1 MTSPAE
7 AAFERMHAAQDPA
20 PSSGMM
26 EDYMRTGSGSMKISG
41 RDLLDILNAF
51 TADPVPG
58 ETFPGPV
65 KGLDDAGFQE
75 KDNSQPVNTIQP
87 QANMFQQFTSVQK
100 LGRSSKRYQ
109 ELGRCPPTGGAFP
122 QFFAPGYDD
131 FGYGAPSMMHDQ
143 APAAGQAP
151 GAPAGVPVPNP
162 MAFDNILLS
171 GKKIAG
177 LAMGGP
183 KPPGGQPLPPG
194 ARPSKTQ
201 PLKKNQAR
209 TGYQH
214 KKRKPHPVVEKAR
227 RDGINMLIEE
237 LRDIVPEGGW
247 KAGGHGAQFRKTTSL
262 RDALETI
269 HGGAV
274 GVKVDKR
281 TKRAVLMDAIASIET
296 LQQHAK
302 TLADQ
307 MEVLGKAAGEAH
319 SPSFKSGDSAYD
331 GERSASL
338 SGDPMEEGA
347 MKKVEVEVSPREAS
361 PGPSEPDAEAP
372 AATPLTVKIS
382 YFDRRGFLADEC
394 VAMRHLGL
402 TIKTAE
408 LPKPS
413 RAGWV
418 QDSFDVTSEEDCSTI
433 EQRHELESHLLEAL
447 DETQCLY
454 YQGQRTGEKRART

>member
-7 AAFERMHAAQDPA
+7 AAFERMHAASRAQDPA
-20 PSSGMM
+20 PSSGRM
-26 EDYMRTGSGSMKISG
+26 EEYMRTGSGSLKLSG

-131 FGYGAPSMMHDQ
+131 FGYGAPSMMPDQ

-151 GAPAGVPVPNP
+151 GAPPGGVPVPNP
-162 MAFDNILLS
+162 MTFDNILLS

-183 KPPGGQPLPPG
+183 KPPG

-247 KAGGHGAQFRKTTSL
+247 KAGGQFRKTTSL

-296 LQQHAK
+296 LEHHVK
-302 TLADQ
+302 TLTEQ

-319 SPSFKSGDSAYD
+319 SPSFKSGESAYD

-361 PGPSEPDAEAP
+361 PGPSEADAEAP
-372 AATPLTVKIS
+372 PATPLTVKIS

-418 QDSFDVTSEEDCSTI
+418 QDSFDVTAEEDCSTI
-433 EQRHELESHLLEAL
+433 EQRHELESQLLEAL
-447 DETQCLY
+447 EETQSLY
-454 YQGQRTGEKRART
+454 YQSQKRSGEKRART